1 MWLRGA
7 IKFVVIRR
15 GNVRKQIK
23 LAMKIVFVSLPENK
37 RANIYLNFRDLSL
50 GLGLFYVRGKCVN
63 IQIIAQE
70 YKRLIGKQYVVGIEN
85 GETIN
90 LTFTD
95 KDFYH
100 LIGFQKFKGASI
112 VKMIEDSAYNK
123 KKFFK
128 EVLAGNITFYETK
141 VRLKN
146 MDRYCVDG
154 KWIELCDVEADKNIT
169 LVLNNRMPYFSYD
182 NVNYLIK
189 GELVA
194 LFDKNKAPSWRKL
207 DADKIFFRFLEDE
220 QRNLNFFI
228 RKKENVNRE
237 YPVSFFL
244 EEIKDEYLRAQSGR
258 GEFIQKRVQVM
269 YRAIYDNGTQLQD
282 FVIFWDKIRFYYSK
296 YVFEELFK
304 GQKRLQEFFSSGT
317 VVSSMAVR
325 QLLESKNE
333 MLNDVIQRLNKLEG
347 EYNFKLKIDLY
358 NKIEDEEAKEL
369 KAIEIIEEYEF
380 DIENESVNVQ
390 TESMEDI
397 EKNIRRLKEQITVLK
412 NQIKKINKFL
422 PVLCMLEREEV
433 IYAYSE
439 FLPEIKW
446 YENEF
451 VEHLISNMKIKEKN
465 ISPKQIKKAYETYKC
480 K

>member
-1 MWLRGA
+1 
-7 IKFVVIRR
+7 
-15 GNVRKQIK
+15 
-23 LAMKIVFVSLPENK
+23 MKIVFVSLPENK

-112 VKMIEDSAYNK
+112 VKMIEDPAYNK

-207 DADKIFFRFLEDE
+207 DADKIFFRFLE
-220 QRNLNFFI
+220 
-228 RKKENVNRE
+228 
-237 YPVSFFL
+237 
-244 EEIKDEYLRAQSGR
+244 
-258 GEFIQKRVQVM
+258 
-269 YRAIYDNGTQLQD
+269 
-282 FVIFWDKIRFYYSK
+282 
-296 YVFEELFK
+296 
-304 GQKRLQEFFSSGT
+304 
-317 VVSSMAVR
+317 
-325 QLLESKNE
+325 
-333 MLNDVIQRLNKLEG
+333 
-347 EYNFKLKIDLY
+347 
-358 NKIEDEEAKEL
+358 
-369 KAIEIIEEYEF
+369 
-380 DIENESVNVQ
+380 
-390 TESMEDI
+390 
-397 EKNIRRLKEQITVLK
+397 
-412 NQIKKINKFL
+412 L
-422 PVLCMLEREEV
+422 PV
-433 IYAYSE
+433 Y
-439 FLPEIKW
+439 FK
-446 YENEF
+446 
-451 VEHLISNMKIKEKN
+451 
-465 ISPKQIKKAYETYKC
+465 
-480 K
+480 